1 MKWIKTY
8 EEYDSKAPQIEDVM
22 KNSYEKIKS
31 KNLTKDEII
40 SLMETDVRTECSL
53 GIALFKRGGLDIDS
67 YIRSK
72 IKEFLK
78 NKI

>member
-8 EEYDSKAPQIEDVM
+8 EGYDSKAPQIEDVM